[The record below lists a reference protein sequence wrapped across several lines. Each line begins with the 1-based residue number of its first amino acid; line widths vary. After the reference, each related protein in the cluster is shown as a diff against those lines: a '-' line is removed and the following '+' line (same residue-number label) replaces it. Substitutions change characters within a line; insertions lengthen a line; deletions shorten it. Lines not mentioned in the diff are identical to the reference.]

1 MPVCTAEEC
10 KGTVRNTVCIH
21 IIHPSA
27 HCEAEASEAKD
38 MVVPTIQVI
47 GVVPSIVFFQTLEW
61 IALFLARVD
70 VTCSGVLGGASMSAC
85 PVSSP

>member
-1 MPVCTAEEC
+1 MYTYTPFSSLRGRSIRGKGHGGANFTADWGC
-10 KGTVRNTVCIH
+10 
-21 IIHPSA
+21 SF
-27 HCEAEASEAKD
+27 HC
-38 MVVPTIQVI
+38 
-47 GVVPSIVFFQTLEW
+47 VFFQTLEW

>member
-10 KGTVRNTVCIH
+10 KGTVSNTICIH
-21 IIHPSA
+21 IHHSA

-47 GVVPSIVFFQTLEW
+47 GVVPSIV
-61 IALFLARVD
+61 
-70 VTCSGVLGGASMSAC
+70 CSFRHWSG
-85 PVSSP
+85 